1 MSLSFFSFS
10 FFPFFLFNVSSFLS
24 SMKEHVGM
32 FPHFLTLGAN
42 LLIIELLQIIE
53 KGKALSQT

>member
-1 MSLSFFSFS
+1 
-10 FFPFFLFNVSSFLS
+10 
-24 SMKEHVGM
+24 MKEHVGM
-32 FPHFLTLGAN
+32 FPHFLTLEAN